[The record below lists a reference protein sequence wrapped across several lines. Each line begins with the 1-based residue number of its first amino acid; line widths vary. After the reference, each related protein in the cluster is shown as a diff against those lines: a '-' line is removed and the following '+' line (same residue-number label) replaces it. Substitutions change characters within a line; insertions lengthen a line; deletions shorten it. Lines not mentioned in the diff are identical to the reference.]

1 MSCDGLDPD
10 APGFRDLSCRERA
23 ALKASCIVRAHEE
36 RNRLIR
42 RCVVSAVELLVLL
55 RRGLHELYRVVRM
68 AVRRQ
73 LARQKR
79 LAELRQLTAMSDLEL
94 NDIGISR
101 SEIRAAMRSGT
112 LWPRYGLRASPD
124 YTATQTTQGENH
136 AEGLLDC
143 SRLGS

>member
-1 MSCDGLDPD
+1 MSRDGLDPD
-10 APGFRDLSCRERA
+10 APEFRDLSCLERA

-42 RCVVSAVELLVLL
+42 RCVGSAVKLLVLFQ
-55 RRGLHELYRVVRM
+55 RGLHELYIVVRM

-94 NDIGISR
+94 SDIGISR
-101 SEIRAAMRSGT
+101 SEIRAAMQSGAR
-112 LWPRYGLRASPD
+112 WPRYGLRASSTTP
-124 YTATQTTQGENH
+124 TTQGEKD

-143 SRLGS
+143 PRLGS